1 MYTASN
7 WLQPQIYADPNQSAI
22 VTPPNGWGIVPAPGS
37 IIRCPKPRGMG
48 LFDSADF
55 TTWGIAEWGIILAG
69 AYFVISLF
77 NDMNRGVS
85 RVRGRRK
92 KRGRRRAAAS
102 DDDGGKNYGPYYKK
116 LSPADQAKA
125 RSFMGD

>member
-22 VTPPNGWGIVPAPGS
+22 VTPPNGWGLQVV
-37 IIRCPKPRGMG
+37 PKPAKRGMG

-55 TTWGIAEWGIILAG
+55 TSWGIAEWGIILAG

-77 NDMNRGVS
+77 NDMNRGVA

-92 KRGRRRAAAS
+92 KRTGRRRAAAS